1 MPANRQVSLPDEVIP
16 LQQGVRVRVVHAP
29 YHGAVGVVREVLQ
42 RAVGYPSGILARSA
56 RVDLE
61 GIGTTNVPLANLEIL
76 Q

>member
-1 MPANRQVSLPDEVIP
+1 
-16 LQQGVRVRVVHAP
+16 
-29 YHGAVGVVREVLQ
+29 VREVLQ